1 MGKRGPSSYAHL
13 GSTSPLH
20 RRSAD
25 NVLATP
31 LPPAP
36 NHLQPTTSEWWTAVV
51 KEFDLAP
58 HQLRILQVAAEAWD
72 RKEEAR
78 KVLAREGLS
87 YVDAKGMH
95 RARPEVAVE
104 RDSRAAY
111 LRAMRELALDVAPS
125 GSTALTIDKWR
136 RLSDPR

>member
-1 MGKRGPSSYAHL
+1 
-13 GSTSPLH
+13 
-20 RRSAD
+20 
-25 NVLATP
+25 
-31 LPPAP
+31 
-36 NHLQPTTSEWWTAVV
+36 V

-58 HQLRILQVAAEAWD
+58 HQLRTLQVVAEAWD

-111 LRAMRELALDVAPS
+111 LRAMRELALDRRAEVKLVLAEMAKVR
-125 GSTALTIDKWR
+125 GEIDAYLDRQRALREVGHDGASQPAIARTD
-136 RLSDPR
+136 